1 MQLELSAW
9 LVRLESVHH
18 VLMPF
23 GISDMGNKV
32 LHGSSRDAGQK
43 YRAILSDDPQ
53 LAVPEYTTS
62 GHEYIFPQMS
72 SNHSPENRSHDCWV
86 LDGTDWC
93 SSYRGT
99 THLSSVWYGR

>member
-1 MQLELSAW
+1 
-9 LVRLESVHH
+9 
-18 VLMPF
+18 MPF

-43 YRAILSDDPQ
+43 YRAVLSDDPQ